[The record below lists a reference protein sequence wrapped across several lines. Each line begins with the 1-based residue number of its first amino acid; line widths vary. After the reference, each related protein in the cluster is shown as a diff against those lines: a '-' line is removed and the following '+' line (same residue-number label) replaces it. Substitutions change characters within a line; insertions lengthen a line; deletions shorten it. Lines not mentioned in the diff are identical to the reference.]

1 MIMTDFFFLIII
13 IIIIILVTIIIII
26 IIIIDLLNLFYDTV
40 SEFEQIKCLKEEWQ
54 WSIFAALN
62 VFDISW
68 TAWINVISMSEMKTG
83 RVRNFR
89 TFTSSLENTRNKVTT
104 EAT

>member
-1 MIMTDFFFLIII
+1 MIMNDFFFLIII
-13 IIIIILVTIIIII
+13 IIIIIIILVTI

-40 SEFEQIKCLKEEWQ
+40 SEFEQMKCLKEEWQ

-68 TAWINVISMSEMKTG
+68 TAWINVISMSEMKT
-83 RVRNFR
+83 
-89 TFTSSLENTRNKVTT
+89 FTSSLENTRNKVTT